1 MSDDPRAATDG
12 QPVHRR
18 AVRSLFEVFE
28 EICEGAISVDT
39 DARVVWINRKYR
51 ELLGVGD
58 GDDVLGQPIEAI
70 IPESRMRDVV
80 TTGQPILLD
89 IMRFGR
95 RHFVVS
101 RLPLKDE
108 DGGVIGAVGFVLY
121 DKLAYLKPFIER
133 FEGLQ
138 RRLTEAER
146 TLVAERRARYSFANF
161 VGSAPAVV
169 ELKRQALRAA
179 RMSQPILLLGETG
192 TGKELLAQSIHTSS
206 PRSERPFVAVNV
218 AALPAG
224 LIESELF
231 GYAPGSF
238 TGSDKKGRLGK
249 FGLADGGTLF
259 LDEIGDLPFE
269 LQAKLLRVLE
279 EYEIEAVGGDRV
291 RRVDVRLIAASSR
304 DLEAMVAAGRFR
316 DDLYFRLNVLT
327 LRTAPLRERPGDLAA
342 LCDQLLG
349 EQVVEQ
355 GAEPRVLTEAAV
367 ARLARHRWP
376 GNVRELRNVL
386 ARLCLLSDARV
397 LDAAHVDAVLEPT
410 ARTELAPPPTTPG
423 PAAPGLA
430 AAVATLERRLIEE
443 ALAAS
448 AGRKAE
454 AARRLGISRSKLY
467 DKMAS
472 LGLSELAT

>member
-1 MSDDPRAATDG
+1 MNGPSARGRDG
-12 QPVHRR
+12 QPVQRR
-18 AVRSLFEVFE
+18 AVRSLFSVFE
-28 EICEGAISVDT
+28 EICDGAISVDAE
-39 DARVVWINRKYR
+39 ARVVWINQKYR
-51 ELLGVGD
+51 ELLGVPP
-58 GDDVLGQPIEAI
+58 GDDVLGQPVEEI

-101 RLPLKDE
+101 RLPLKDD
-108 DGGVIGAVGFVLY
+108 DGSIIGAVGFVLY

-138 RRLTEAER
+138 RRLSETER
-146 TLVAERRARYSFANF
+146 RLVVERRARYSFANF
-161 VGSAPAVV
+161 VGTAPAVV
-169 ELKRQALRAA
+169 ALKRQALRAA
-179 RMSQPILLLGETG
+179 RMREPILLLGETG

-218 AALPAG
+218 AALPAS

-279 EYEIEAVGGDRV
+279 EYEIEAVGADRM

-304 DLEAMVAAGRFR
+304 DLKAMVEAGRFR

-327 LRTAPLRERPGDLAA
+327 LKTTPLRERLEDLPA
-342 LCDQLLG
+342 LCEQLIG

-355 GAEPRVLTEAAV
+355 GGEPRTLTRAAI

-386 ARLCLLSDARV
+386 ARLSLLSDARV
-397 LDAAHVDAVLEPT
+397 FDAADVEAVLEPSEPSGE
-410 ARTELAPPPTTPG
+410 RMGQGSAPC
-423 PAAPGLA
+423 LS
-430 AAVATLERRLIEE
+430 AAVAALERRLIEE

-448 AGRKAE
+448 AGSKSA

-467 DKMAS
+467 DKLTA
-472 LGLSELAT
+472 LGLSEVAT

>member
-1 MSDDPRAATDG
+1 MATRPDHG
-12 QPVHRR
+12 KAGSGAVQGR
-18 AVRSLFEVFE
+18 AVRSLFSVFE
-28 EICEGAISVDT
+28 EICEGAISVDAE
-39 DARVVWINRKYR
+39 ARIVWISDKYR
-51 ELLGVGD
+51 ELLGVPPSEQ
-58 GDDVLGQPIEAI
+58 VLGQPIEEI

-80 TTGQPILLD
+80 ATGQPILLD
-89 IMRFGR
+89 IMRFGA

-101 RLPLKDE
+101 RLPLKD
-108 DGGVIGAVGFVLY
+108 DNGRVIGAVGFVLY
-121 DKLAYLKPFIER
+121 DRLAYLKPFIER

-138 RRLTEAER
+138 RRLTETER
-146 TLVAERRARYSFANF
+146 RLVRERRARYSFANF
-161 VGSAPAVV
+161 VGNAPAVV

-218 AALPAG
+218 AALPAS

-279 EYEIEAVGGDRV
+279 EYEVEAIGADCV

-304 DLEAMVAAGRFR
+304 NLEAMVDAGRFR

-327 LRTAPLRERPGDLAA
+327 LRTTPLRERLSDLPA

-349 EQVVEQ
+349 EQAVEQ
-355 GAEPRVLTEAAV
+355 ASEPRLLTEAAID
-367 ARLARHRWP
+367 RLARHRWP

-397 LDAAHVDAVLEPT
+397 LDAADVDSVLEPQGPVT
-410 ARTELAPPPTTPG
+410 SRQAPN
-423 PAAPGLA
+423 PAGLG
-430 AAVATLERRLIEE
+430 AAVAALERRMIED
-443 ALAAS
+443 ALTATS
-448 AGRKAE
+448 GSKSE

-467 DKMAS
+467 DKLAA
-472 LGLSELAT
+472 LGLSEIAT

>member
-1 MSDDPRAATDG
+1 MATRPDHG
-12 QPVHRR
+12 KAGSGAVQGR
-18 AVRSLFEVFE
+18 AVRSLFSVFE
-28 EICEGAISVDT
+28 EICEGAISVDAE
-39 DARVVWINRKYR
+39 ARIVWISDKYR
-51 ELLGVGD
+51 ELLGVPPSEE
-58 GDDVLGQPIEAI
+58 VLGQPIEEI

-80 TTGQPILLD
+80 ATGQPILLD
-89 IMRFGR
+89 IMRFGP

-101 RLPLKDE
+101 RLPLKD
-108 DGGVIGAVGFVLY
+108 DNGSVIGAVGFVLY
-121 DKLAYLKPFIER
+121 DRLAYLKPFIER

-138 RRLTEAER
+138 RRLTETER
-146 TLVAERRARYSFANF
+146 RLVRERRARYSFANF
-161 VGSAPAVV
+161 VGNAPAVV

-218 AALPAG
+218 AALPAS

-279 EYEIEAVGGDRV
+279 EYEVEAIGADCV

-304 DLEAMVAAGRFR
+304 NLEAMVDAGRFR

-327 LRTAPLRERPGDLAA
+327 LRTTPLRERLSDLPA

-349 EQVVEQ
+349 EQAVEQ
-355 GAEPRVLTEAAV
+355 ASEPRLLTEAAID
-367 ARLARHRWP
+367 RLARHRWP

-397 LDAAHVDAVLEPT
+397 LDAADVDSVLEPQGPVT
-410 ARTELAPPPTTPG
+410 SRQAPN
-423 PAAPGLA
+423 PAGLG
-430 AAVATLERRLIEE
+430 AAVAALERRMIED
-443 ALAAS
+443 ALTATS
-448 AGRKAE
+448 GSKSE

-467 DKMAS
+467 DKLAA
-472 LGLSELAT
+472 LGLSEIAT